1 MSLHPTSFADW
12 QKYPSTLDPIH
23 LSWLKNAKQ
32 SKTAFAV
39 ADIEGVEIS
48 HKKFLTGVLLFSRK
62 IELYSPEQNVGLLLP
77 SSGGGAIAS
86 MAILSLGKTI
96 VNLNFTA
103 GKKALQSAA
112 QQAEVKHIYTSRK
125 FIDKMQER
133 GIDLESFFPDSK
145 LLMLEDIKEEISTLS
160 RIGTLLKAIFL
171 PASML
176 QKSYFKNV
184 SMNDTAAILFSSGSE
199 GSPKGVELS
208 HSNIAAN
215 AKQAAIELGAVES
228 DVIMSTLPTF
238 HAFGFAITTLMPL
251 SEGIPIVCHADPK
264 DVTTIASGIQ
274 KYSGTILVGTP
285 TFLRMYTINKKVKSE
300 SMQSLR
306 LVVAGAEKLRS
317 EVKDGFESKFNL
329 PVYEGYGTTET
340 SPGASVNLPDINV
353 PYKLRNRPGTVGKA
367 FSGTEFRIVDPDSL
381 EPIQAGKDGLILIG
395 GPQIMKGYLKM
406 PEKTAEVIELIDGFR
421 WYRTGDKGHLDEDGF
436 LTIVDRYSRFAKI
449 GGEMISLTTV
459 EEEILDALNT
469 KDLEIAATCLPDQ
482 RKGEKIVLLATNNLD
497 ESHFKKLLTDAKVN
511 PLFHPAQVILVDE
524 IPKLGSGK
532 TDFGETK
539 KIALVNENK

>member
-1 MSLHPTSFADW
+1 MSTNPTSFAEW
-12 QKYPSTLDPIH
+12 QNYPSTLDPIH
-23 LSWLKNAKQ
+23 VSWLKNAKK
-32 SKTAFAV
+32 SKTPFAV

-48 HKKFLTGVLLFSRK
+48 HKKFLTGVLLFSKK
-62 IELYSPEQNVGLLLP
+62 IETYSPENNVGLLLP

-86 MAILSLGKTI
+86 IAILSLGKTL

-112 QQAEVKHIYTSRK
+112 KQAEVKHIYTSRK
-125 FIDKMQER
+125 FLDKMLER
-133 GIDLESFFPDSK
+133 GMDFKSYFPDSK
-145 LLMLEDIKEEISTLS
+145 LLMLEDIREEISTLS
-160 RIGTLLKAIFL
+160 RIGTLLKAIIL
-171 PASML
+171 PASFI
-176 QKSYFKNV
+176 QKSYFKTV

-199 GSPKGVELS
+199 GSPKGVELT

-215 AKQAAIELGAVES
+215 AKQAAIELGAADS

-285 TFLRMYTINKKVKSE
+285 TFLRMYTISKKVSSE

-317 EVKDGFESKFNL
+317 EVRDAFEAKFKM

-340 SPGASVNLPDINV
+340 SPGASVNLPDIES
-353 PYKLRNRPGTVGKA
+353 PFKLRNRPGTVGKA

-381 EPIQAGKDGLILIG
+381 DPIPTGKDGLILIG

-406 PEKTAEVIELIDGFR
+406 PEKTAEVIELIDGYR

-459 EEEILDALNT
+459 EEEILDACN
-469 KDLEIAATCLPDQ
+469 DEHLEIAATCLPDQ

-497 ESHFKKLLTDAKVN
+497 KNKLKKLLSDAKVN
-511 PLFHPAQVILVDE
+511 PLYFPAQVLSVEE

-532 TDFGETK
+532 TDFGATK
-539 KIALVNENK
+539 KIALVNEQK

>member
-1 MSLHPTSFADW
+1 MSTHPTSFAEW
-12 QKYPSTLDPIH
+12 QNYPSTLDPIH
-23 LSWLKNAKQ
+23 VSWLKNAKK
-32 SKTAFAV
+32 SKTPFAV

-48 HKKFLTGVLLFSRK
+48 HKKFLTGVLLFSKK
-62 IELYSPEQNVGLLLP
+62 IETYSPENNVGLLLP

-86 MAILSLGKTI
+86 IAILSLGKTL

-103 GKKALQSAA
+103 GKKALQSATK
-112 QQAEVKHIYTSRK
+112 QAEVKHIYTSRK
-125 FIDKMQER
+125 FLDKMLER
-133 GIDLESFFPDSK
+133 GMDFKSYFPDSK
-145 LLMLEDIKEEISTLS
+145 LLMLEDIREEISTLS
-160 RIGTLLKAIFL
+160 RIGTLLKAIIL
-171 PASML
+171 PASFI
-176 QKSYFKNV
+176 QKSYFKTV

-215 AKQAAIELGAVES
+215 AKQAAIELGAADS

-285 TFLRMYTINKKVKSE
+285 TFLRMYTISKKVSSE

-317 EVKDGFESKFNL
+317 EVRDAFEAKFKM

-340 SPGASVNLPDINV
+340 SPGASVNLPDIES
-353 PYKLRNRPGTVGKA
+353 PFKLRNRPGTVGKA

-381 EPIQAGKDGLILIG
+381 DPMPTGKDGLILIG

-406 PEKTAEVIELIDGFR
+406 PEKTAEVIELIDGYR

-449 GGEMISLTTV
+449 GGEMISLTIV
-459 EEEILDALNT
+459 EEEILDACN
-469 KDLEIAATCLPDQ
+469 DEHLEIAATCLPDQ

-497 ESHFKKLLTDAKVN
+497 KNKLKKLLSDAKVN
-511 PLFHPAQVILVDE
+511 PLYFPAQVLSVEE

-532 TDFGETK
+532 TDFGATK
-539 KIALVNENK
+539 RIALVNEQK